1 MFHKNSVKS
10 TLFLVILWFHE
21 FFSTLCTQRGSY
33 VRKYTL
39 SHLAKISWNQRKKL
53 LNSWFDAIFF
63 HTLYIAFRSAQC
75 TFFEKNSVKLTKLHF
90 SCFQEIFCE
99 SKFLV
104 FRYCNATLQQQCWYF
119 GLEYSDVTDCECEII
134 CCKMI
139 KVFCHFFK
147 GNKQEKIS
155 TKIEIR
161 YLCGAFLTRDDSFY
175 RCHLW
180 KTCPPTFIA
189 LLP

>member
-104 FRYCNATLQQQCWYF
+104 FRYCNATCIATTVLIFWLRIQWRHWLWMWNHLLQN
-119 GLEYSDVTDCECEII
+119 D
-134 CCKMI
+134 
-139 KVFCHFFK
+139 
-147 GNKQEKIS
+147 
-155 TKIEIR
+155 
-161 YLCGAFLTRDDSFY
+161 
-175 RCHLW
+175 
-180 KTCPPTFIA
+180 
-189 LLP
+189 